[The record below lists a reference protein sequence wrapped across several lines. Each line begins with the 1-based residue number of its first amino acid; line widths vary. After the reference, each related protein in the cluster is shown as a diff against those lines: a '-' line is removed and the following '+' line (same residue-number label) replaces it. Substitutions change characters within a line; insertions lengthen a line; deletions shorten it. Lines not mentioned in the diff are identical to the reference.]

1 MTRIAVVLIVLA
13 GLGGW
18 RTPSAAQKALRT
30 PSFRAVADVYGTSNL
45 FRRSVSIRV
54 GPARGPAV
62 DNRALFVVPATAPS
76 RASWSTTHLTELP
89 TRVSWT
95 RSHTALASVF
105 AMTPLIAAPQAREPA
120 GQGWGGFRPPNR
132 RPGGR
137 PADA

>member
-1 MTRIAVVLIVLA
+1 MA
-13 GLGGW
+13 GLGW
-18 RTPSAAQKALRT
+18 WLTPSPAQKALR
-30 PSFRAVADVYGTSNL
+30 PPRFRSVSDGYGTPNL

-54 GPARGPAV
+54 RLARGPAV

-105 AMTPLIAAPQAREPA
+105 AMTLLLDAAQTRPLSR
-120 GQGWGGFRPPNR
+120 QGWVRFRAGN
-132 RPGGR
+132 
-137 PADA
+137 AL